1 MEEVAALPFSVW
13 QADFADTHD
22 VLAAYAHVLPSVPP
36 HAVKWMNNLMKMVFE
51 RGEYNEEG
59 KLEVPEELIE
69 EAERK
74 WLEKV
79 VGKPNP
85 DHRVRFHM
93 FRNYSHIF

>member
-51 RGEYNEEG
+51 GAKYNEEG

-69 EAERK
+69 EGEIEWIGAQH
-74 WLEKV
+74 L
-79 VGKPNP
+79 NITNL
-85 DHRVRFHM
+85 VRFDN
-93 FRNYSHIF
+93 FSSF